1 MVVVVHSEQF
11 RLELP
16 RLTISLTSNGFLRKT
31 ISLQLQQT
39 TARISYLPTV
49 YRNTNS
55 VDRLDVFMQ
64 MLSFFNKYCSRM
76 CPGWFS
82 GDCNDDESCCNT
94 KYYYIK
100 GQRVHIVPVILDPSQ
115 DSLEK
120 QQYYQDLH
128 NVKMSMSRPNTPMS
142 RPNTPVNRFR

>member
-1 MVVVVHSEQF
+1 
-11 RLELP
+11 
-16 RLTISLTSNGFLRKT
+16 
-31 ISLQLQQT
+31 
-39 TARISYLPTV
+39 
-49 YRNTNS
+49 
-55 VDRLDVFMQ
+55 
-64 MLSFFNKYCSRM
+64 M

-100 GQRVHIVPVILDPSQ
+100 GQRVVPLFELTDTESSNSLDKEGWILDDDDDIMNRRFSVHIVPVILDPSQ

-128 NVKMSMSRPNTPMS
+128 NVKMSMSRPNTPVN